1 MDLNQLDSAA
11 RSFFETL
18 TPAMKES
25 IMQSGASLT
34 TKNDLERF
42 LQNSLADAKNVQ
54 ASLEGQPPLRRPT
67 YKELRVKNTFS
78 HTVCAFARR
87 ANLPRRAKRQS
98 ASPTCTKK

>member
-54 ASLEGQPPLRRPT
+54 VNLE
-67 YKELRVKNTFS
+67 
-78 HTVCAFARR
+78 
-87 ANLPRRAKRQS
+87 
-98 ASPTCTKK
+98 

>member
-25 IMQSGASLT
+25 IMQSGASLM

-54 ASLEGQPPLRRPT
+54 VSLE
-67 YKELRVKNTFS
+67 
-78 HTVCAFARR
+78 
-87 ANLPRRAKRQS
+87 
-98 ASPTCTKK
+98 

>member
-11 RSFFETL
+11 RNFFETL

-54 ASLEGQPPLRRPT
+54 VSLE
-67 YKELRVKNTFS
+67 
-78 HTVCAFARR
+78 
-87 ANLPRRAKRQS
+87 
-98 ASPTCTKK
+98 

>member
-11 RSFFETL
+11 RARFDAL

-42 LQNSLADAKNVQ
+42 LQNTLADAKNVQ
-54 ASLEGQPPLRRPT
+54 VNLE
-67 YKELRVKNTFS
+67 
-78 HTVCAFARR
+78 
-87 ANLPRRAKRQS
+87 
-98 ASPTCTKK
+98 

>member
-11 RSFFETL
+11 RSFFEKL

-54 ASLEGQPPLRRPT
+54 VSLE
-67 YKELRVKNTFS
+67 
-78 HTVCAFARR
+78 
-87 ANLPRRAKRQS
+87 
-98 ASPTCTKK
+98 

>member
-11 RSFFETL
+11 RACFDAL

-42 LQNSLADAKNVQ
+42 LQNTLVDAKNVQ
-54 ASLEGQPPLRRPT
+54 VNLE
-67 YKELRVKNTFS
+67 
-78 HTVCAFARR
+78 
-87 ANLPRRAKRQS
+87 
-98 ASPTCTKK
+98 

>member
-25 IMQSGASLT
+25 IMQSGASLPP
-34 TKNDLERF
+34 KNDLERF

-54 ASLEGQPPLRRPT
+54 VSLE
-67 YKELRVKNTFS
+67 
-78 HTVCAFARR
+78 
-87 ANLPRRAKRQS
+87 
-98 ASPTCTKK
+98 